1 MAVIPALLVLVALQ
15 VITIIVAL
23 RVTTAARTVSVS
35 LAAQV
40 DVHHLTLGNNRIL
53 ILGILT
59 LGTLT
64 LGILT
69 LNLKPD
75 QPLIPG
81 LLSRHL
87 DLRPSRHLNHR

>member
-1 MAVIPALLVLVALQ
+1 MAVTLALPVLVALQ
-15 VITIIVAL
+15 IITIIVAL
-23 RVTTAARTVSVS
+23 RVTTGAQTVSVS

-40 DVHHLTLGNNRIL
+40 DVPLLTLGNNR
-53 ILGILT
+53 ILT

-69 LNLKPD
+69 LGILTLNLKHD